1 MLHYIGDWA
10 IKNLKSSFSITYT
23 SWWNP
28 MGLGSKLCSNTINA
42 NGTGLEGSNHKNLL
56 DILTNWNLNFET
68 EIFILQMIK
77 NVLFL
82 CFMHSN
88 VETQKT
94 DNGESMNDS
103 DSDKTGINHAV
114 ITFGPKC
121 D

>member
-1 MLHYIGDWA
+1 M
-10 IKNLKSSFSITYT
+10 

-42 NGTGLEGSNHKNLL
+42 NGTGLESSYRNNLL
-56 DILTNWNLNFET
+56 DILTNWNLTSWLIWNWNIHPT
-68 EIFILQMIK
+68 MIK

-88 VETQKT
+88 VEAQKT

>member
-1 MLHYIGDWA
+1 
-10 IKNLKSSFSITYT
+10 
-23 SWWNP
+23 
-28 MGLGSKLCSNTINA
+28 
-42 NGTGLEGSNHKNLL
+42 
-56 DILTNWNLNFET
+56 
-68 EIFILQMIK
+68 MIK

-103 DSDKTGINHAV
+103 DPDKTGINHAV

>member
-1 MLHYIGDWA
+1 
-10 IKNLKSSFSITYT
+10 
-23 SWWNP
+23 
-28 MGLGSKLCSNTINA
+28 
-42 NGTGLEGSNHKNLL
+42 
-56 DILTNWNLNFET
+56 
-68 EIFILQMIK
+68 MIK

-88 VETQKT
+88 VEAQKT